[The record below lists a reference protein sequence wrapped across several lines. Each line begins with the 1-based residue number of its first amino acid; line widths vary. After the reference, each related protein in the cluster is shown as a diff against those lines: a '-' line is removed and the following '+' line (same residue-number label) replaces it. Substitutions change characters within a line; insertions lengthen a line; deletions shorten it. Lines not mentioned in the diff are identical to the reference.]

1 MDKILIKGGA
11 QLKGAIEISGSK
23 NATLPLMASS
33 ILTDEIITIKGA
45 PNLTDVKTL
54 IKLLEELGGNIN
66 FNKNVIS
73 IQFEK
78 IKETKAPYDLVR
90 KMRASILVAGPLLA
104 RCGEV
109 SFSLPGGCAIGARP
123 IDIHLSGLK
132 KMGANI
138 LLEDG
143 YIRLSAPKGL
153 SGASITLP
161 TVSVGATE
169 NLVMAATLARG
180 ETIIANAAKEPEV
193 CDLMKC
199 LVGMGASIEGIGT
212 EEIRITGVKKLR
224 GTVHEV
230 IPDRIET
237 GTFLIASALT
247 SGDIEIFG
255 AEYSHNKLIID
266 VLRKLG
272 IKIEFENNKLI
283 VQGSIN
289 GLRSCSIA
297 TKPYPGFPTDLQA
310 QMMALLTLADGE
322 SFIIEEIF
330 ENRFM
335 HVAELN
341 RMGANITISGSK
353 AKILGV
359 RGLLGAPVMAT
370 DLRASVSL
378 VLAGLAAKGE
388 TIVNRVYHLD
398 RGYESLDKKL
408 IKCGATISRI

>member
-78 IKETKAPYDLVR
+78 IKKTKAPYDLVR

>member
-180 ETIIANAAKEPEV
+180 ETIITNAAKEPEV

-255 AEYSHNKLIID
+255 AEYSHNQLIID

-283 VQGSIN
+283 AQGSIN
-289 GLRSCSIA
+289 DLRSCSIT

>member
-45 PNLTDVKTL
+45 PNLTDVKSL

-78 IKETKAPYDLVR
+78 IKKTKAPYDLVR
-90 KMRASILVAGPLLA
+90 KMRASILVVGPLLA
-104 RCGEV
+104 RCGEA

-132 KMGANI
+132 KMGADI

-153 SGASITLP
+153 SGALITLP
-161 TVSVGATE
+161 IVSVGATE
-169 NLVMAATLARG
+169 NLVLAATLARG
-180 ETIIANAAKEPEV
+180 ETIITNAAKEPEV

-199 LVGMGASIEGIGT
+199 LVGMGAIIEGIGT
-212 EEIRITGVKKLR
+212 EKIKITGVKKLR
-224 GTVHEV
+224 GTVHKV

-247 SGDIEIFG
+247 SGDVEIFG
-255 AEYSHNKLIID
+255 AEYSHNQLIID

-272 IKIEFENNKLI
+272 IKIELENNKLI

-289 GLRSCSIA
+289 DLRSCSIT

-322 SFIIEEIF
+322 SFIVEEIF

-359 RGLLGAPVMAT
+359 RSLLGAPVMAT

-378 VLAGLAAKGE
+378 VLAGLVAKGE
-388 TIVNRVYHLD
+388 TIINRVYHLD